1 MKVEKTQLDGLVVI
15 HPDVHDDKRGYFF
28 ESYNKPLF
36 KSLGLPSDFVQDNQ
50 ALSGKNTLRGLH
62 YQLKYPQGK
71 LIQVPL
77 GKVYDISLDIRHG
90 SPTFGQYFGIVLSDK
105 NFNIVYDMLCQLS
118 LIIPVGALEDLQNKI
133 IKYFI
138 VRKIIKSFNFRTISD
153 YQNDYCIFLTKFH
166 NYSEYIS
173 PIHMRQPLDY
183 RKIFLLFYIIL

>member
-1 MKVEKTQLDGLVVI
+1 MIIPIDIYYIISNYSRPLTIDCLTQNRKKFYGI
-15 HPDVHDDKRGYFF
+15 CQY
-28 ESYNKPLF
+28 EEC
-36 KSLGLPSDFVQDNQ
+36 
-50 ALSGKNTLRGLH
+50 
-62 YQLKYPQGK
+62 
-71 LIQVPL
+71 
-77 GKVYDISLDIRHG
+77 YDCIRFCPHCW
-90 SPTFGQYFGIVLSDK
+90 K

-183 RKIFLLFYIIL
+183 RKIFLLFYIMENFLI